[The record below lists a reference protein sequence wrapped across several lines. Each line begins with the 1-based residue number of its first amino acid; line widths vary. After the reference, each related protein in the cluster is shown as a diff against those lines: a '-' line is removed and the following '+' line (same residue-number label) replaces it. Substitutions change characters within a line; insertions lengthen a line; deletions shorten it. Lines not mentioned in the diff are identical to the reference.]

1 MPLLVNLRH
10 LDRSDV
16 TLQGE
21 ISIADLDIETRDELV
36 QATKPLRYKITI
48 QELDDGLLARGKL
61 SLPLDCEC
69 ARCLKAFEY
78 RLEFADWAC
87 LIPLSG
93 EDAVPREG
101 DTVDLTPFLRE
112 DILLELPQHPLC
124 KPDCGGLKKPA
135 VGKVKNSGPSD
146 VKTSSAWAELDK
158 LKFRKE

>member
-10 LDRSDV
+10 LDRNDLKLV
-16 TLQGE
+16 GE
-21 ISIADLDIETRDELV
+21 LSVAELDIDTRDEMV
-36 QATKPLRYKITI
+36 QLKQPLKHKLEV
-48 QELDDGLLARGKL
+48 QELDDNLLVRGKVT
-61 SLPLDCEC
+61 LPLDCEC
-69 ARCLKAFEY
+69 VRCLKPFVY
-78 RLEFADWAC
+78 KLEWKDWSC

-93 EDAVPREG
+93 EEAVPRDG

-124 KPDCGGLKKPA
+124 KPDCGGLKKPT
-135 VGKVKNSGPSD
+135 VGKSKKSGSSD